1 MDELKAWL
9 ILMRAPGMH
18 AGVLRKL
25 LEHIPSV
32 TTLVSAAP
40 ATLRAGGAS
49 AAAIQWLQSPNVTT
63 IDQDLRW
70 LEQPAH
76 HFVAIGSSHYPSLLS
91 ALDDAPIGLFVRG
104 DPDVLGLPQLAVV
117 GSRNPTASG
126 SDNAKQFAA
135 HLARSGLAITSGLAI
150 GIDAAAHRGALD
162 AGGRTIAVCGT
173 GLDIDYPRANAG
185 LATAI
190 ASSGALVSEFP
201 LGTSAHKGNFPRR
214 NRIISGLALGTL
226 VVEAAVQSG
235 SLITARLAA
244 EQGRE
249 VFAIPGSI
257 HNPLARGCHRLI
269 RQGAKLVETADDIF
283 VELRALTEA
292 LADAAADTREPA
304 VGAKVAPCR
313 GTSNDE
319 VADQSGATLKT
330 AESSTVFARALD
342 KEYEILLD
350 ALGFEPASVDVLIA
364 RTGLKADEV
373 ASMLLILELEARID
387 ACPGGLYVRRDFL
400 RAKAAK

>member
-1 MDELKAWL
+1 MDELETWL
-9 ILMRAPGMH
+9 SRS
-18 AGVLRKL
+18 R
-25 LEHIPSV
+25 
-32 TTLVSAAP
+32 VSG
-40 ATLRAGGAS
+40 LD
-49 AAAIQWLQSPNVTT
+49 AAALPWLVERH
-63 IDQDLRW
+63 LRW
-70 LEQPAH
+70 LDHPSH
-76 HFVAIGSSHYPSLLS
+76 HFIPIGSPRYPALL
-91 ALDDAPIGLFVRG
+91 ADLPDAPAALLVSG
-104 DPDVLGLPQLAVV
+104 DPDLLGLPQLAIV
-117 GSRNPTASG
+117 GSRNPSG
-126 SDNAKQFAA
+126 AGTDNARQFAA

-185 LATAI
+185 LSVEI

-201 LGTSAHKGNFPRR
+201 LGTQATKSNFPRR
-214 NRIISGLALGTL
+214 NRIISGLSLGTL

-257 HNPLARGCHRLI
+257 HNALARGCHRLI

-283 VELRALTEA
+283 AELRALTDLLGEQARAEA
-292 LADAAADTREPA
+292 
-304 VGAKVAPCR
+304 
-313 GTSNDE
+313 
-319 VADQSGATLKT
+319 KT
-330 AESSTVFARALD
+330 AESTAVLAPALD

-387 ACPGGLYVRRDFL
+387 ACPGGLYVRRV
-400 RAKAAK
+400 